1 MAHTDTHANKYWD
14 FKPELFVSKDHGQ
27 IELFVRGEGP
37 PLILLH
43 ELPGLAEK
51 TFELGDYFVKAGF
64 RVILPLLFGRAGDDN
79 ALLGFAKVCI
89 RQELR
94 DLSQGKDTKIVHL
107 IQELASRESKA
118 ANNSGV
124 GVVGMCLTG
133 NMVLAL
139 LLNDHGTRSP
149 ITAPVLAQPSSGYSA
164 PALAAASRGELAR
177 PILALRFDK
186 DWICSRNNFKK
197 LEQAFESCPANSG
210 QRLIVRE
217 LKGSKHSTLTY
228 HYKPISVDVR
238 TNEEVDARKEV
249 VSFLKQQI

>member
-1 MAHTDTHANKYWD
+1 MANTNQYWD
-14 FKPELFVSKDHGQ
+14 FKPEVFVSKDQGQ

-51 TFELGDYFVKAGF
+51 TFELGNYFVAAGF
-64 RVILPLLFGRAGDDN
+64 KVILPLLFGRAGDDN

-89 RQELR
+89 RHELR
-94 DLSQGKDTKIVHL
+94 DLWQGKDTKIVHL
-107 IQELASRESKA
+107 IQELASRESQA
-118 ANNSGV
+118 ANNNGV

-139 LLNDHGTRSP
+139 LLNNHGTRST

-164 PALAAASRGELAR
+164 TALAAARNGDIAR
-177 PILALRFDK
+177 PVMALRFEK
-186 DWICSRNNFKK
+186 DWICKRHSFNK
-197 LEQAFESCPANSG
+197 LEQAFGECPVANG

-217 LKGSKHSTLTY
+217 LEGNKHSTLTY
-228 HYKPISVDVR
+228 DYKSSSVDVR
-238 TNEEVDARKEV
+238 TKEEIDARKEV

>member
-1 MAHTDTHANKYWD
+1 MANTNQYWD
-14 FKPELFVSKDHGQ
+14 FKPEVFVSKDQGQ

-51 TFELGDYFVKAGF
+51 TFDLGDYFVKAGF
-64 RVILPLLFGRAGDDN
+64 KVILPLLFGKAGDDN
-79 ALLGFAKVCI
+79 TLVGFAKICI

-94 DLSQGKDTKIVHL
+94 DLWMGKDTRIVHL
-107 IQELASRESKA
+107 IQELAQRESKA
-118 ANNSGV
+118 ANNTGV

-139 LLNDHGTRSP
+139 LLKDHGTPSP
-149 ITAPVLAQPSSGYSA
+149 ITAPVMAQPSSSYSA
-164 PALAAASRGELAR
+164 PALAAVKRGDIAR
-177 PILALRFDK
+177 PVLALRFDK
-186 DWICSRNNFKK
+186 DWICSRTSFNK
-197 LEQAFESCPANSG
+197 LEQAFETCPAANG

-217 LKGSKHSTLTY
+217 LEGNKHSTLIY
-228 HYKPISVDVR
+228 HYKPSAVDVR
-238 TNEEVDARKEV
+238 TKETIDARKEV